1 MKELYEYQIDSEFVE
16 HKVIKLKG
24 RCKRCNF
31 RIDGV
36 NKQAKKHEKSE
47 RNISRHHL
55 KINLEKESHNHIL

>member
-47 RNISRHHL
+47 RNI
-55 KINLEKESHNHIL
+55 